1 MNDAS
6 AKIVPAN
13 PAAAKISRVDL
24 AETKTA
30 SVDLAETLKGPILV
44 LGAGGFVGANLVHR
58 LLRTRSD
65 VTAVVRRLPTWR
77 LADLDRRHLLEVD
90 LTSAAE
96 LRQMVEAIRPRTI
109 FDCAAYGAYSFENDT
124 DLIYRTNFT
133 SLVTLAGLLQ
143 SDDLAA
149 FVHAGSS
156 SEYGTNAAGPLEAD
170 PVVPNSHYAVSKV
183 AASQF
188 IAYAGQTLRL
198 PIVNLRLYSVY
209 GPLEDSSRLIPNL
222 ARHALGGGYPPFVS
236 PETSRDFVY
245 VDDVCEAFIRAA
257 ARMTPE
263 IYGEAFNIGTGTRT
277 TIRDLAETAR
287 DVFGLMQPAEFGAM
301 PGRHWDVDAWY
312 AAPDKAARLLGWTA
326 TTPLTEGL
334 RRTADW
340 VASLE
345 PDELSGLT
353 KRNRAPVRRSITAI
367 IACYRDEPAIPI
379 MYERLVTTFR
389 KICVDYEIIFVN
401 DASPDDCAGAIRAI
415 SARDPRVIGITHSRN
430 FGSQMAF
437 RSGMEMATKDACVLL
452 DGDLQDPPELIEQ
465 FYSRW
470 QAGHDVVYGRRVKRD
485 MPLLWGLLYKGFY
498 RVFAAFSYVRIPHD
512 AGDFSLMDKR
522 VVGWLLTCPERDLF
536 VRGLRA
542 YVGFCQTGVDYVR
555 PKRMFGSSTNNLLRN
570 IGWAKR
576 GIFSFSNTPLNMLTA
591 GGLLLLGLSA
601 VLGIAAVLIRL
612 FVPGMVEHG
621 QTTILLSILFFGA
634 INLFAIGLVGEY
646 VAKIMEEVK
655 GRPRLIRAALIKEGE
670 TTQLLPEARAR

>member
-1 MNDAS
+1 MNDAPV
-6 AKIVPAN
+6 ATAVA
-13 PAAAKISRVDL
+13 VDL
-24 AETKTA
+24 AA
-30 SVDLAETLKGPILV
+30 TLKGPILV
-44 LGAGGFVGANLVHR
+44 LGGGGFVGANLVHR
-58 LLRTRSD
+58 LLRTRGD
-65 VTAVVRRLPTWR
+65 VTAVVRRLPAWR
-77 LADLDRRHLLEVD
+77 LADLDRRHVLEVD

-96 LRQMVEAIRPRTI
+96 LRQMIEAIRPRTV
-109 FDCAAYGAYSFENDT
+109 FDCAAYGAYSFETDA

-143 SDDLAA
+143 SDELAA

-156 SEYGTNAAGPLEAD
+156 SEYGTNAAGPLETD
-170 PVVPNSHYAVSKV
+170 PAVPNSHYAVSKS

-188 IAYAGQTLRL
+188 IAYAGQTLRM

-222 ARHALGGGYPPFVS
+222 VRHALDGGYPPFVS

-245 VDDVCEAFIRAA
+245 VDDVCDAFIAAA
-257 ARMTPE
+257 ARMTPD
-263 IYGEAFNIGTGTRT
+263 IHGESFNIGTGRRT
-277 TIRDLAETAR
+277 TIRDLADTAR
-287 DVFGLMQPAEFGAM
+287 RTFGLTQPAEFGAM

-312 AAPDKAARLLGWTA
+312 AAPGKAARLLGWSA
-326 TTPLTEGL
+326 ATPLTEGL
-334 RRTADW
+334 RRTANW
-340 VASLE
+340 IESLG
-345 PDELSGLT
+345 PDGLAGLT
-353 KRNRAPVRRSITAI
+353 KRHRPPERRSITAI
-367 IACYRDEPAIPI
+367 IACYRDEPAVPI
-379 MYERLVTTFR
+379 MYDRLVATFR
-389 KICVDYEIIFVN
+389 RIDVDYEIVFVN
-401 DASPDDCAGAIRAI
+401 DASPDDCAGAIRAL
-415 SARDPRVIGITHSRN
+415 SERDPRVLGITHSRN

-465 FYSRW
+465 FCAQW
-470 QAGHDVVYGRRVKRD
+470 QAGHDVVYGRRVRRD
-485 MPLLWGLLYKGFY
+485 MPLLWGLLYKSFY
-498 RVFAAFSYVRIPHD
+498 RVFAAFSYIHIPHD

-542 YVGFCQTGVDYVR
+542 YVGFSQTGVDYVR

-591 GGLLLLGLSA
+591 GGLALLGIAA
-601 VLGIAAVLIRL
+601 VFGIAAVLIRL
-612 FVPGMVEHG
+612 FAPGMVEHG

-634 INLFAIGLVGEY
+634 VNLFALGLVGEY

-655 GRPRLIRAALIKEGE
+655 GRPRLIRAALIKDGG